1 LLLRRQQLHLNN
13 ELHTLNVGRSG
24 LMSSLEV
31 RFPPQPRKVQ
41 TRFLPA
47 LKDGVS
53 ARENR

>member
-13 ELHTLNVGRSG
+13 ELHTFNVGHSG
-24 LMSSLEV
+24 LMSRLDV
-31 RFPPQPRKVQ
+31 RFLHQPRKMR
-41 TRFLPA
+41 TRFLPV